1 MFALAFV
8 KNHAQSDQAIY
19 SIIDANAEKLAQK
32 SGAYSVSIGLV
43 KNGKIYTK
51 HFGEID
57 KGKRNK
63 ATDHTYFE
71 IASVT
76 KLFTG
81 QLLAKAVLDGKVK
94 LDDDVRK
101 YLKASYPN
109 LEYQGVPIKIKDL
122 ISYHTALPRTLPDD
136 STLRVNM
143 SDETPFLYNKLN
155 ENYTKEDFKK
165 DLAKVKLDTLPGI
178 QYKYSNL
185 SLELTGLLL
194 ENIYGKSY
202 ESLLKDNLFSKTG
215 MDHTKL
221 ELGKNEVQANGYH
234 TSYRLMPASKSEL
247 WGSGGSKTKSTMG
260 DLMKL
265 LKEELDPNDKIAQ
278 ESQRNIDNSKE
289 GWYGYFWDGYY
300 VGEKGKVGYKH
311 GGSYGTQTWFSI
323 YPEQNLGIC
332 MIINISGPDT
342 FGVLGNAASG
352 FVEDLVGT
360 EGQKEKYGYSVKENK
375 VVFSYTHPGNL
386 DSKLIHTVS
395 VAGNFN
401 DWNPKSKDYQMTK
414 KENNHYELEIPV
426 SKFEKGKTYSF
437 KFVLNNVGWMTTPK
451 RAINVDGT
459 EDNNLTLVL

>member
-178 QYKYSNL
+178 Q
-185 SLELTGLLL
+185 
-194 ENIYGKSY
+194 
-202 ESLLKDNLFSKTG
+202 
-215 MDHTKL
+215 
-221 ELGKNEVQANGYH
+221 
-234 TSYRLMPASKSEL
+234 
-247 WGSGGSKTKSTMG
+247 
-260 DLMKL
+260 
-265 LKEELDPNDKIAQ
+265 
-278 ESQRNIDNSKE
+278 
-289 GWYGYFWDGYY
+289 
-300 VGEKGKVGYKH
+300 
-311 GGSYGTQTWFSI
+311 
-323 YPEQNLGIC
+323 
-332 MIINISGPDT
+332 
-342 FGVLGNAASG
+342 
-352 FVEDLVGT
+352 
-360 EGQKEKYGYSVKENK
+360 
-375 VVFSYTHPGNL
+375 
-386 DSKLIHTVS
+386 
-395 VAGNFN
+395 
-401 DWNPKSKDYQMTK
+401 
-414 KENNHYELEIPV
+414 
-426 SKFEKGKTYSF
+426 
-437 KFVLNNVGWMTTPK
+437 
-451 RAINVDGT
+451 
-459 EDNNLTLVL
+459 